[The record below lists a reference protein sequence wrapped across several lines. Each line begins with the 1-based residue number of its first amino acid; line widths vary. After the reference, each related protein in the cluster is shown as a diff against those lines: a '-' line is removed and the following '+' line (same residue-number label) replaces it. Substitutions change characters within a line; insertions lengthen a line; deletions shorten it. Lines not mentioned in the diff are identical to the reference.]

1 MTHGDTGRAAAGKG
15 GRDAG
20 TTPTSALTRA
30 AAAAAAARSSLSPAS
45 RQAGSAPVLTTCL

>member
-30 AAAAAAARSSLSPAS
+30 VAAAARSSLSPAS